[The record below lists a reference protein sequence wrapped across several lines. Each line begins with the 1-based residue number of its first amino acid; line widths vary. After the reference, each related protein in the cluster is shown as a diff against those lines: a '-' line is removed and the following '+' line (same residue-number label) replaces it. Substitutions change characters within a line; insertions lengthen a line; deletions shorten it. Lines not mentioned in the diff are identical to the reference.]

1 MAEIAENP
9 SGGGKGKAKK
19 LSTKVDFTPMV
30 DLAFLLITFFMFT
43 TTLAK
48 PKAMDIAMPADIKD
62 PNIKQPD
69 FPASKAMTVLLTKD
83 NLVLYYF
90 GKPEDAAADPAAVV
104 ATNFDPNKGVRKA
117 ILEKKK
123 SVAQEHGVDEKGDSK
138 MLVLIKINDDS
149 KYKNMVDILDE
160 MHICGIK
167 LYAIIDISE
176 PEKQLISTALANA
189 K

>member
-1 MAEIAENP
+1 
-9 SGGGKGKAKK
+9 
-19 LSTKVDFTPMV
+19 MV

-117 ILEKKK
+117 ILEKK
-123 SVAQEHGVDEKGDSK
+123 SR
-138 MLVLIKINDDS
+138 
-149 KYKNMVDILDE
+149 
-160 MHICGIK
+160 
-167 LYAIIDISE
+167 
-176 PEKQLISTALANA
+176 
-189 K
+189 

>member
-1 MAEIAENP
+1 MAEIQESP

-19 LSTKVDFTPMV
+19 HSTKVDLTPMV

-48 PKAMDIAMPADIKD
+48 PKAMDISMPADKIEETDQKE
-62 PNIKQPD
+62 

-83 NLVLYYF
+83 NLALYYY
-90 GKPEDAAADPAAVV
+90 GKPEDAALDPSAVV
-104 ATNFDPNKGVRKA
+104 ATNFDPNAGIRKA

-123 SVAQEHGVDEKGDSK
+123 LVNAQHGVDEKGDTK
-138 MLVLIKINDDS
+138 MLVLIKMNEDC

-160 MHICGIK
+160 MHICGVK
-167 LYAIIDISE
+167 LYAIVDISE
-176 PEKQLISTALANA
+176 PEKEMIASALANA